1 MIQLHP
7 DCLVFKTSTGESI
20 PCSAEVVTVELMG
33 EAVSQINPLL
43 VQEAASAVVYYFKD
57 ELGQTTV
64 SITEFAEALEKVL
77 NGLGFD
83 VTTAGASTGPAT
95 VESDLR
101 QLLDSAEP
109 WVELLFYQRLRA
121 ELRNQLKTSPEL
133 LRFEGLHG
141 CVKRLVGAKRWSER
155 CEKASDQIVSYLRG
169 CLSAEPE
176 VFSCSLLVT

>member
-7 DCLVFKTSTGESI
+7 DCLVFKTSTGESL

-33 EAVSQINPLL
+33 EAVSQLNPLL

-64 SITEFAEALEKVL
+64 SITEFAEALERVL

-83 VTTAGASTGPAT
+83 VTTAGALGGPAT
-95 VESDLR
+95 VSSDLR
-101 QLLDSAEP
+101 GLLDSAEP
-109 WVELLFYQRLRA
+109 WVELFFYQRLRN
-121 ELRNQLKTSPEL
+121 ELRNQLRTSPEI
-133 LRFEGLHG
+133 LRFDGLRF
-141 CVKRLVGAKRWSER
+141 CVKRLLGAKRWSHR

-169 CLSAEPE
+169 CLSAERE